1 MVEEKLI
8 ELKSISKKYHLNN
21 QSHTILDSINLDI
34 IEKDFIAILG
44 SSGCGKSTLLNILA
58 KIDKP
63 TDGEL
68 FISPKLYLKDMYNF
82 GLVHQKPI
90 FVKELNIHENILLPI
105 VYNKF
110 INKKVAIEKARFLA
124 EKFNISHILKQ
135 KVTNLSGGEKQ
146 RVSIIRALIEEPK
159 ILFLDEPTGAL
170 DEENASILIELL
182 NKLKEELSLTI
193 VMVTHNHNTLIHC
206 NKKFTIK
213 QKTLIDLNQ

>member
-1 MVEEKLI
+1 MLNHNLI
-8 ELKSISKKYHLNN
+8 ELKSVSKEYTLNN
-21 QSHTILDSINLDI
+21 QIYTILSDINLSI
-34 IEKDFIAILG
+34 VEKDFVAILG

-63 TDGEL
+63 TQGEVN
-68 FISPKLYLKDMYNF
+68 FNSKLYLKDIYNF

-90 FVKELNIHENILLPI
+90 FVKELNIKENILLPT

-110 INKKVAIEKARFLA
+110 INKKEAIEKAHFLA
-124 EKFNISHILKQ
+124 KQFNLSHILKQ
-135 KVTNLSGGEKQ
+135 KVMSLSGGEKQ

-170 DEENASILIELL
+170 DEDNSSILIELL
-182 NKLKEELSLTI
+182 NQLKEELNLTI

-206 NKKFTIK
+206 NKKYTIK
-213 QKTLIDLNQ
+213 HKTLINLE